1 MPLLTT
7 TVTMAMEVTPMP
19 TVMAVTTEVTT
30 ATPTDSVTVVST
42 SVKPKLKPKPPLLT
56 PWSTLPMLMLPTLMP
71 PMPLTTPSP
80 PPPHTNTSAPPLPP
94 TASLKSTSARPKLTP
109 LSFMELT
116 TPESLTMDSALPPTP
131 IEAPKVFPDTTHT
144 DSVTEDTTVTT
155 ATLTFTK
162 L

>member
-1 MPLLTT
+1 M
-7 TVTMAMEVTPMP
+7 VTH
-19 TVMAVTTEVTT
+19 
-30 ATPTDSVTVVST
+30 TDSVTVVST

-56 PWSTLPMLMLPTLMP
+56 PWPMLPTLMP
-71 PMPLTTPSP
+71 PMPLTTPTPFPLP
-80 PPPHTNTSAPPLPP
+80 PLTNTSAPPLPP
-94 TASLKSTSARPKLTP
+94 TASLKFTSARPKLTP

-131 IEAPKVFPDTTHT
+131 KEAPKVFPDTTHT

>member
-1 MPLLTT
+1 
-7 TVTMAMEVTPMP
+7 MAMEVTPML
-19 TVMAVTTEVTT
+19 TVTAVTTEVTMV
-30 ATPTDSVTVVST
+30 TPTDSVTVVST

-56 PWSTLPMLMLPTLMP
+56 PWPTLPMLMLPMLI
-71 PMPLTTPSP
+71 TTPFPLP
-80 PPPHTNTSAPPLPP
+80 PLTNTSAPPLPP
-94 TASLKSTSARPKLTP
+94 TASLKFTSAGPKLTP

-116 TPESLTMDSALPPTP
+116 TPESLTMDSPLPPTP
-131 IEAPKVFPDTTHT
+131 KEAPKVFPDTTHT